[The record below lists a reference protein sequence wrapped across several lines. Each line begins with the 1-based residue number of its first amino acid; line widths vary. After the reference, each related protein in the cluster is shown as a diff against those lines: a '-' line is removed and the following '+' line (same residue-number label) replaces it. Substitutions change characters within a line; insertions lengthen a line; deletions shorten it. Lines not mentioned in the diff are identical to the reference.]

1 MAKAAK
7 IVNKSVNEMSATK
20 KKEYQ
25 AAFQKVFMS
34 APQRNPNNS
43 GKNYVRPYKK
53 TKVTK

>member
-7 IVNKSVNEMSATK
+7 PFKASKMTVAK

-25 AAFQKVFMS
+25 AAFEKVFMS
-34 APQRNPNNS
+34 APQRNPLNS

-53 TKVTK
+53 TKSK